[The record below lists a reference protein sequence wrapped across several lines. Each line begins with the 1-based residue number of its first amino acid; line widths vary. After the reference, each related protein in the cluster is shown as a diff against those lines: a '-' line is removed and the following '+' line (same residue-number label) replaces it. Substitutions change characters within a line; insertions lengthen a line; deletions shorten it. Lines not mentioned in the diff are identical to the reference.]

1 MYGPPLCRKRKM
13 RVTGWSVGRLVCADV
28 YALGWSTELL
38 ALMECAEPSSYLGTQ
53 SRKTFP
59 VCRFRERRVRPLSHL
74 MVRQQT
80 WQKHQLVSSWAVGVG
95 LASGFL
101 PVSLPKTPRIEF
113 LFLCPGLCPMHLRSR
128 LATSRPELGP
138 MRPIKRNAVCA
149 NGPREPFVL
158 MRMSGGLGKL
168 RKSLTCEVV
177 L

>member
-1 MYGPPLCRKRKM
+1 MYLPLTDQEADSISRTTTTTHGQTGMYGPPLCRKRKM

-80 WQKHQLVSSWAVGVG
+80 WQKHQLVIAAG
-95 LASGFL
+95 L
-101 PVSLPKTPRIEF
+101 
-113 LFLCPGLCPMHLRSR
+113 
-128 LATSRPELGP
+128 
-138 MRPIKRNAVCA
+138 
-149 NGPREPFVL
+149 
-158 MRMSGGLGKL
+158 
-168 RKSLTCEVV
+168 
-177 L
+177 